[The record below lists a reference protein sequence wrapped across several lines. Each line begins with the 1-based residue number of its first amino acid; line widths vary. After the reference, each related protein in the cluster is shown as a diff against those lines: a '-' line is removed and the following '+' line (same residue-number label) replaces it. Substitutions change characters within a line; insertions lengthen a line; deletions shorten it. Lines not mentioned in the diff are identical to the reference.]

1 MQKRKV
7 GRGNKRRIRH
17 PANWSMSDTHEG
29 FFWLYLSITIA
40 FKCILYST
48 INCFVKYLN
57 HFDDFS
63 TFLNTLKAKDGSF
76 ALNFSFIMVLDSEM
90 IFEN

>member
-1 MQKRKV
+1 MEEVIKEELDTQQT
-7 GRGNKRRIRH
+7 GRCQI
-17 PANWSMSDTHEG
+17 HEG

-57 HFDDFS
+57 PFDDFS
-63 TFLNTLKAKDGSF
+63 TFLNTLKAKDG
-76 ALNFSFIMVLDSEM
+76 LGHLH
-90 IFEN
+90 